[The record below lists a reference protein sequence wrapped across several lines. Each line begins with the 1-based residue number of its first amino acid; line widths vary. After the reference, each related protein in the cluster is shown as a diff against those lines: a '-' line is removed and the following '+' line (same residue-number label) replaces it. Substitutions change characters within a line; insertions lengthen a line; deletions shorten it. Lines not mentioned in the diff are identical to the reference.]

1 MAQIHPNPA
10 ATEPRLRADARRN
23 RERLLA
29 AARDVVLDHGA
40 DAPLDEIARRA
51 QVGIATLYRR
61 FPDRPTL
68 LHQLALGLLRH
79 SAEEAS
85 TALAEEPDGFG
96 ALARYLHR
104 ALDLGISAVLP
115 ALAGQFARDQEFAAA
130 RRASVQAIDQIIN
143 RAHADGSLRPDAT
156 SGDIGMW
163 LVRLSRP
170 LPGPFP
176 PELNRRLAHRHL
188 DLLLDGLRSSAS
200 TGVPLSG
207 PEMTFDDLAAIGAR
221 GRQEKTAAGS
231 APLTEAKHPQ
241 DARHER
247 AQ

>member
-1 MAQIHPNPA
+1 MPQTRPNPA
-10 ATEPRLRADARRN
+10 AAEPRLRADARRN

-29 AARDVVLDHGA
+29 AARDVVLEHGP

-51 QVGIATLYRR
+51 KVGIATLYRR

-68 LHQLALGLLRH
+68 LHQLALDLLRH
-79 SAEEAS
+79 SADEAS
-85 TALAEEPDGFG
+85 SALTEEPDSFR

-104 ALDLGISAVLP
+104 ALDLRISAVLP
-115 ALAGQFARDQEFAAA
+115 ALAGHFARDEAFQAA
-130 RRASVQAIDQIIN
+130 RRASVRAIDEIIN
-143 RAHADGSLRPDAT
+143 RAHAHGSLRPDAT

-200 TGVPLSG
+200 TSVPLSG
-207 PEMTFDDLAAIGAR
+207 PEMAFDDLAAIGAR
-221 GRQEKTAAGS
+221 GR
-231 APLTEAKHPQ
+231 
-241 DARHER
+241 